1 VTGLTVIKILIVED
15 DPMVREIH
23 RKFISALEGFLLVGE
38 AGNGKEALEILQSK
52 EVDLI
57 IMDIFMPQMDGI
69 KALKAIRKT
78 NKDVDVI
85 VISAA
90 QGGAVIKEAARL
102 GAYDYLIKPFN
113 YERFTYSLLAYK
125 RYVEALKSN
134 RNKFTQEQVDG
145 VFQASREARI
155 QHLPKGLHPAT
166 LKKVTHILR
175 ETQKELSSDEM
186 AAILG
191 VSRVTARR
199 YLEYLVSQGK
209 VVMEPVYQ
217 ETGRPVNKYKIL
229 Y

>member
-1 VTGLTVIKILIVED
+1 LTVIKILIVED

-23 RKFISALEGFLLVGE
+23 RKFITALEGFLLVGE
-38 AGNGKEALEILQSK
+38 AENGKEALEILLNK

-57 IMDIFMPQMDGI
+57 IMDIFMPQLDGI
-69 KALKAIRKT
+69 KTLKAIRKT
-78 NKDVDVI
+78 NQDVDVI

-90 QGGAVIKEAARL
+90 QGGGVIKEAARL

-113 YERFTYSLLAYK
+113 FERFTYSLLAYK
-125 RYVEALKSN
+125 RYVETLKKDRS
-134 RNKFTQEQVDG
+134 KFTQEEVDG
-145 VFQASREARI
+145 VFQANREARI

-166 LKKVTHILR
+166 LKKITHYLKEAQR
-175 ETQKELSSDEM
+175 EMSSDEM
-186 AAILG
+186 ATILG

-209 VVMEPVYQ
+209 VVMEPVYK
-217 ETGRPVNKYKIL
+217 ETGRPVNKYRIL